1 MSRLFV
7 LIAAQAP
14 HGAHAE
20 EAETALEAPTWLDFL
35 HRMPWW
41 PEWMPVQFAW
51 SMVALVFVG
60 VLCYLGT
67 RRTERI
73 PRGLQNL
80 LEMAVQGIEDFVVGV
95 MGPMGRKFTPFLGTL
110 FIYIAVMN
118 LFGLLPG
125 FTSPTANL
133 NTTLGMAIIVFFV
146 VQYHGLRQNGIL
158 RYFKHFVGEPWPLF
172 PIMLPLHIIAELI
185 RPMTLA
191 LRLRGNIYGE
201 EVAVFA
207 FVAIAASLPVFLRWL
222 PLQLPMMLLACLT
235 SLIQALVFVLLTSL
249 YLALA
254 NPEEGH

>member
-1 MSRLFV
+1 MSSLL
-7 LIAAQAP
+7 LIAAQSV
-14 HGAHAE
+14 HGAAVEDSH
-20 EAETALEAPTWLDFL
+20 TALEAPTWLDFL

-51 SMVALVFVG
+51 SVVAMVFVCL
-60 VLCYLGT
+60 LCYLGT
-67 RRTERI
+67 RRMQRV

-80 LEMAVQGIEDFVVGV
+80 LETAVQGIEDFVVGV
-95 MGPMGRKFTPFLGTL
+95 MGPTGRSFTPFLGTL

-125 FTSPTANL
+125 FASPTANL

-146 VQYHGLRQNGIL
+146 VQYHGVRQSGW
-158 RYFKHFVGEPWPLF
+158 RYVKHFIGEPWWLF
-172 PIMLPLHIIAELI
+172 FIMLPLHIISELV

-207 FVAIAASLPVFLRWL
+207 FIALAVSLPVYLRWL
-222 PLQLPMMLLACLT
+222 PLQLPMVLLACLT

-249 YLALA
+249 YLTLA
-254 NPEEGH
+254 SPEAEH